1 MRYFCLV
8 CDYDGTIAA
17 GGQVAPS
24 TRDALERVRQS
35 GRKLI
40 LATGRELDDL
50 LLVLPDATI
59 FDLIVA
65 ENGGLLYRPATRE
78 RRALAG
84 HPPRNFVE
92 ELTRRAVTPLSV
104 GETMVSTRVPHETDV
119 LNVIQKLGLELQVTF
134 NKGAVMVLPSGV
146 NKGTGVRAALD
157 ELGLSQHGMV
167 GVGDAENDHA
177 FLELC
182 EFSVAVQNALPVLK
196 ERADLVTSAPDGAGV
211 AELIGRLVAS
221 DLVEF
226 GDGLKRHEFV
236 LGKKTDG
243 ARFTMSPYGS
253 RMVVAGP
260 SGSGKSTFVS
270 LLIERLVEREY
281 QVCVIDPEGDYD
293 EMESFVTLGRPGHK
307 PDMPAILNVLDA
319 HARSVTVNLVGVPLA
334 DRPAFFQ
341 ELLSRIQ
348 ELRART
354 GRPEWIVID
363 EAHQVLPASLNS
375 GSLVIPKGLASIAF
389 VTVHP
394 EHVSREILGTVNG
407 LVLVGSDTREI
418 AAKFSES
425 ASAHLD
431 ISSPELEN
439 LSTGTVVIWWF
450 ASGRPPVKVRLDST
464 KPERRRHRQ
473 KYAAGDLG
481 EDKSFYFR
489 GPKLKMNLRAQNLNL
504 FAQLAQGIDD
514 ATWNHH
520 LRAHDYSSWIRDSV
534 KDDTLAGEVQAIE
547 NDKSLS
553 SIESRRQ
560 LLEAIRKYYT
570 APA

>member
-8 CDYDGTIAA
+8 CDYDGTIATA
-17 GGQVAPS
+17 GQVDAP
-24 TRDALERVRQS
+24 TRDALQRVRQS

-50 LLVLPDATI
+50 LSVLPEAAI
-59 FDLIVA
+59 FDRIVA
-65 ENGGLLYRPATRE
+65 ENGGLLYRPKTRE
-78 RRALAG
+78 RHALTG
-84 HPPRNFVE
+84 HPPRTFVE

-157 ELGLSQHGMV
+157 ELGLSQHGTV

-177 FLELC
+177 FLEMC

-196 ERADLVTSAPDGAGV
+196 ERADFVTAAPNGAGV
-211 AELIGRLVAS
+211 AELIDQLVAD
-221 DLVEF
+221 DLA
-226 GDGLKRHEFV
+226 GLAGLERHKIV
-236 LGKKTDG
+236 LGKKADG
-243 ARFTMSPYGS
+243 ETFAMGPYGS
-253 RMVVAGP
+253 RLVVAGP

-270 LLIERLVEREY
+270 LLIERLVEHEY

-293 EMESFVTLGRPGHK
+293 ELESFVTLGRPGHR
-307 PDMPAILNVLDA
+307 PDIPAILNVLDV
-319 HARSVTVNLVGVPLA
+319 HTRSVTVNLVGVSLE

-341 ELLSRIQ
+341 KALSRIQ
-348 ELRART
+348 ELRAKT
-354 GRPEWIVID
+354 GRPQWIVVD

-375 GSLVIPKGLASIAF
+375 AGLVTPKELASIAL

-394 EHVSREILGTVNG
+394 EHVSREVLTAVKG

-418 AAKFSES
+418 AAKFSEN
-425 ASAHLD
+425 ASARLD

-439 LSTGTVVIWWF
+439 LSTGTVVIWQF
-450 ASGRPPVKVRLDST
+450 ASGQPPIKVKLDQT
-464 KPERRRHRQ
+464 RKDRRRHRQ
-473 KYAAGDLG
+473 KYAAGNLG

-534 KDDTLAGEVQAIE
+534 KDDKLAAEVHTIE
-547 NDKSLS
+547 DDKKLS
-553 SIESRRQ
+553 SAESRRQ